1 MNENKVLRRLKKGD
15 SAALTEL
22 IEQYSAYVYAI
33 ASNILGHALPA
44 EDVEEVTA
52 DVFTALWYHREKV
65 EPGKLKPY
73 LAAITRNRARSKLRA
88 LRIAEPLE
96 DDGIFVAAD
105 SPERETLE
113 KELREISR
121 MAVASLPEPDREI
134 FQRHYFLYQKT
145 EDIAREMNMMSGA
158 VRTRLSRGRGRLRA
172 YLEERGYN
180 CEILDI

>member
-1 MNENKVLRRLKKGD
+1 MNENKLLRRLKKGD

-22 IEQYSAYVYAI
+22 IERYSAYVYAI
-33 ASNILGHALPA
+33 ASNILGHAMPI

-52 DVFTALWYHREKV
+52 DVFTALWINREKV
-65 EPGKLKPY
+65 EPGKLKAY
-73 LAAITRNRARSKLRA
+73 LAAVTRNAARSRLRSLHA
-88 LRIAEPLE
+88 AEPLE
-96 DDGIFVAAD
+96 DDIILIAAD
-105 SPERETLE
+105 SPERETLGR
-113 KELREISR
+113 ELRDISR
-121 MAVASLPEPDREI
+121 RAVDSLPEPDREI